1 MSTICALCK
10 QNKADKKNTHYLTDG
25 VIRSAFNHDGGNE
38 RESGVIYELSGNIP
52 TVEFTFQ
59 RNTPQEKIEAV
70 LNRIPS
76 EEEIEKAKNNP
87 FSVDY
92 LFCKNCEDVFT
103 EIESP
108 FLQNL
113 LPKFRTGDIKN
124 KYKLEYEEH
133 RATRLFIY
141 LQIWRS
147 HICINSIELSENTAE
162 DLRLIITNHKS
173 KSLSEINHYPISLTY
188 LTTSGDSKNYT
199 GNLVGLSNDKNPF
212 IIHLNDFLIQFYES
226 ESQIMFTDYFGIN
239 NIVEYKKYINY
250 KSDHLILNV
259 LCNDERIAFNTRV
272 GVDAKFPQLI
282 DVLKQ
287 VADKA
292 FIHSFR
298 QIPPR
303 GFSDEYVR
311 RVVNNPDERKFSTE
325 KTYEV
330 LTKFLIEII
339 YSRMR

>member
-1 MSTICALCK
+1 
-10 QNKADKKNTHYLTDG
+10 
-25 VIRSAFNHDGGNE
+25 
-38 RESGVIYELSGNIP
+38 
-52 TVEFTFQ
+52 
-59 RNTPQEKIEAV
+59 
-70 LNRIPS
+70 
-76 EEEIEKAKNNP
+76 
-87 FSVDY
+87 
-92 LFCKNCEDVFT
+92 
-103 EIESP
+103 
-108 FLQNL
+108 
-113 LPKFRTGDIKN
+113 
-124 KYKLEYEEH
+124 
-133 RATRLFIY
+133 
-141 LQIWRS
+141 
-147 HICINSIELSENTAE
+147 
-162 DLRLIITNHKS
+162 
-173 KSLSEINHYPISLTY
+173 
-188 LTTSGDSKNYT
+188 
-199 GNLVGLSNDKNPF
+199 
-212 IIHLNDFLIQFYES
+212 
-226 ESQIMFTDYFGIN
+226 MFTDYFGIN